1 MEEIITQ
8 DGEVLE
14 TMALVPSSSMAVQ
27 LQKAEIDQLVSTAR
41 AFPRS
46 LKHVQ
51 TRIMSMAT
59 LDEESAEECIY
70 ALPRGG
76 KPIRGPSIRF
86 AEILKQS
93 YGNCQSAAR
102 VVHVDKAEM
111 YVEAEG
117 VFIDLETNSKSTAR
131 VRRRIS
137 GKNGRVYNDDM
148 IIVTGNAACSIAMR
162 NAILAGVPK
171 PLWRRAYEQVQ
182 ATITGDVTTLS
193 ENREKA
199 FKALA
204 AFGVKPEQVFVA
216 LGVEGVEDITVD
228 HIATLRGMYSALK
241 NGEAT
246 VEEMFVG
253 TVKAVSDHQTV
264 EDPLSDNATSQDAP
278 ADAGK
283 ETTADAET
291 LTGEANSTQTE
302 DNSQSSDTPSPSDE
316 AAAETEPPAQ
326 SVAAT
331 NSQMQPP
338 AGGTIR
344 STQDGSMEAAPVTG
358 QSPVGSASP
367 NLSDAGNGVD
377 EGAGDIGAD
386 HGDAASS
393 APGLS
398 DEDRI
403 WLKKVAKLL
412 WAATGIGEQDVLR
425 AQFAAVRD
433 HETPETIGKLAR
445 EKGMSISNRC
455 KLVCFGEKAAA
466 DILPEVA
473 IIAGCDVKDIV

>member
-27 LQKAEIDQLVSTAR
+27 LQKAEIDQLVTTAR

-93 YGNCQSAAR
+93 YGNCQAAAR
-102 VVHVDKAEM
+102 VVHVDKVEK

-137 GKNGRVYNDDM
+137 GKNGAVFNDDM

-171 PLWRRAYEQVQ
+171 PLWRRAYDMVQ
-182 ATITGDVTTLS
+182 ATITGDITTLS

-204 AFGVKPEQVFVA
+204 AFGVKPEQVFQA
-216 LGVEGVEDITVD
+216 LGVEGVEDISVD

-241 NGEAT
+241 SGEAT

-253 TVKAVSDHQTV
+253 TVKAVSDHQKV
-264 EDPLSDNATSQDAP
+264 DDPLSDEPATQGVP
-278 ADAGK
+278 AEASK
-283 ETTADAET
+283 EEAAEASAH
-291 LTGEANSTQTE
+291 TGEPASGQTE
-302 DNSQSSDTPSPSDE
+302 DNSQSSDTPADDTGSDGKSPSPESTVAADQSEPADE
-316 AAAETEPPAQ
+316 AEAE
-326 SVAAT
+326 
-331 NSQMQPP
+331 
-338 AGGTIR
+338 
-344 STQDGSMEAAPVTG
+344 
-358 QSPVGSASP
+358 
-367 NLSDAGNGVD
+367 
-377 EGAGDIGAD
+377 AGDIEAQEEPD
-386 HGDAASS
+386 ASS
-393 APGLS
+393 ASEPTRSRADCLKAFMTTATDPDLDVAGRRDLLEQMKDWWKAGLPN
-398 DEDRI
+398 DLDFVKAC
-403 WLKKVAKLL
+403 LTTADKVAKGELGAEAARKYLEGLL
-412 WAATGIGEQDVLR
+412 
-425 AQFAAVRD
+425 
-433 HETPETIGKLAR
+433 
-445 EKGMSISNRC
+445 
-455 KLVCFGEKAAA
+455 
-466 DILPEVA
+466 
-473 IIAGCDVKDIV
+473 

>member
-93 YGNCQSAAR
+93 YGNCQAAAR
-102 VVHVDKAEM
+102 VVHVDKVDK

-137 GKNGRVYNDDM
+137 GKNGAVYNDDM

-171 PLWRRAYEQVQ
+171 PLWRRAYDLVQ
-182 ATITGDVTTLS
+182 ATITGDITTLTD
-193 ENREKA
+193 NREKA

-204 AFGVKPEQVFVA
+204 AFGVKPDQVFVA
-216 LGVEGVEDITVD
+216 LGVEGVEDISVD

-253 TVKAVSDHQTV
+253 TVRAVSDHQKV
-264 EDPLSDNATSQDAP
+264 DNPLSDEPASQGAT
-278 ADAGK
+278 AGAGTEQSA
-283 ETTADAET
+283 ETTNT
-291 LTGEANSTQTE
+291 TGEPASLQAE
-302 DNSQSSDTPSPSDE
+302 DNSQSSDNPPSPSDDGSGGVSSSAVAADLPATSEDQNPDE
-316 AAAETEPPAQ
+316 AASE
-326 SVAAT
+326 
-331 NSQMQPP
+331 
-338 AGGTIR
+338 AGDI
-344 STQDGSMEAAPVTG
+344 EAADG
-358 QSPVGSASP
+358 QSASP
-367 NLSDAGNGVD
+367 ASEQSSGQQLLIRVYQTMQDCVGPSVEDFNQAFKIFDADLAGASD
-377 EGAGDIGAD
+377 DIKRKAENIR
-386 HGDAASS
+386 AS
-393 APGLS
+393 L
-398 DEDRI
+398 E
-403 WLKKVAKLL
+403 
-412 WAATGIGEQDVLR
+412 
-425 AQFAAVRD
+425 F
-433 HETPETIGKLAR
+433 
-445 EKGMSISNRC
+445 C
-455 KLVCFGEKAAA
+455 CGEKPMRTKLQARAYLA
-466 DILPEVA
+466 G
-473 IIAGCDVKDIV
+473 IIGVEERELD

>member
-1 MEEIITQ
+1 MEEVITQ

-14 TMALVPSSSMAVQ
+14 TTALVPSSSMAVQ

-102 VVHVDKAEM
+102 VVHVDRVEM

-137 GKNGRVYNDDM
+137 DKRGKVFNDDM

-204 AFGVKPEQVFVA
+204 AFGVKPEQVFHA

-253 TVKAVSDHQTV
+253 TVKGVSDHQTV
-264 EDPLSDNATSQDAP
+264 EAPLSDKPATQDAP
-278 ADAGK
+278 ADEGK
-283 ETTADAET
+283 EAARETAA
-291 LTGEANSTQTE
+291 LPGEAASGQTE
-302 DNSQSSDTPSPSDE
+302 DNSQSSVPSPDDGSSGGDTPSSQT
-316 AAAETEPPAQ
+316 A
-326 SVAAT
+326 AAT
-331 NSQMQPP
+331 NSPSDDESGTLEE
-338 AGGTIR
+338 GGN
-344 STQDGSMEAAPVTG
+344 TG
-358 QSPVGSASP
+358 QVTTETAEPS
-367 NLSDAGNGVD
+367 SDLT
-377 EGAGDIGAD
+377 
-386 HGDAASS
+386 S
-393 APGLS
+393 
-398 DEDRI
+398 EDRV
-403 WLKKVAKLL
+403 WLLDLSKQL
-412 WAATGIGEQDVLR
+412 WAATGLGEQELVSAIAVDLR
-425 AQFAAVRD
+425 KTAPANLTQ
-433 HETPETIGKLAR
+433 LAR
-445 EKGMSISNRC
+445 DKALSVVKQC
-455 KLVCFGEKAAA
+455 KLVCFGEQEAG
-466 DILPEVA
+466 DTLP
-473 IIAGCDVKDIV
+473 IIAGIVGVEAGEIA

>member
-1 MEEIITQ
+1 MNQEIITA
-8 DGEVLE
+8 DGEIIEE
-14 TMALVPSSSMAVQ
+14 TGLVVQSSMAVQ

-46 LKHVQ
+46 LKRVQ
-51 TRIMSMAT
+51 SNILSMAT

-102 VVHVDKAEM
+102 VVHVDKSEK

-137 GKNGRVYNDDM
+137 GRNGAVFNDDM

-171 PLWRRAYEQVQ
+171 PLWRKAYDLVQ

-204 AFGVKPEQVFVA
+204 AFGVKPEQVFVG
-216 LGVEGVEDITVD
+216 LGIEGVEDITVD

-253 TVKAVSDHQTV
+253 TIKATSDHLKIA
-264 EDPLSDNATSQDAP
+264 DPLSDAPIKQNTETSADVSP
-278 ADAGK
+278 SDADAGSDIDAIAPNERVASAPFADDESALESSGDDVASPSSSLDSEIDDFAEHTIGRNPAVIRELK
-283 ETTADAET
+283 RECKDKLLHIATSDLPAGERRGVLERTKNIWKDELPESLEFVRICFETADK
-291 LTGEANSTQTE
+291 
-302 DNSQSSDTPSPSDE
+302 
-316 AAAETEPPAQ
+316 
-326 SVAAT
+326 V
-331 NSQMQPP
+331 
-338 AGGTIR
+338 I
-344 STQDGSMEAAPVTG
+344 
-358 QSPVGSASP
+358 
-367 NLSDAGNGVD
+367 
-377 EGAGDIGAD
+377 
-386 HGDAASS
+386 
-393 APGLS
+393 
-398 DEDRI
+398 
-403 WLKKVAKLL
+403 KKEL
-412 WAATGIGEQDVLR
+412 
-425 AQFAAVRD
+425 
-433 HETPETIGKLAR
+433 TPEFALKYLNG
-445 EKGMSISNRC
+445 
-455 KLVCFGEKAAA
+455 LVGA
-466 DILPEVA
+466 
-473 IIAGCDVKDIV
+473 